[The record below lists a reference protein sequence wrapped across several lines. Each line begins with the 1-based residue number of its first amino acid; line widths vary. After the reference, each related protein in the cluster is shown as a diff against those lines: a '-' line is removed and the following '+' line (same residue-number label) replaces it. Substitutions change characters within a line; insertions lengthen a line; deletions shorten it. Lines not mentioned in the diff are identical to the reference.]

1 MNHLTAM
8 IPAHRHLCRWLL
20 LAAFAAAPLTAGAQD
35 LSAVIAGLREDI
47 RLLDE
52 RTRSLQA
59 EIEQLKR
66 ENRGLREQAA
76 SGQYV
81 TVAQFNSSLAE
92 LERALRAGDRELAL
106 QLTQQM
112 ERMAKQ
118 TQAAIDAVAKAAG
131 SRAPTQNIQFTP
143 LPANTQGTTYVVQPG
158 DTLSS
163 IAQRFNASV
172 RDIQNAN
179 QIADPTKLQVGQAL
193 FIPQK
198 QQ

>member
-1 MNHLTAM
+1 MKHLGSRL
-8 IPAHRHLCRWLL
+8 IRWLL
-20 LAAFAAAPLTAGAQD
+20 PAALAAAPFTAPAQD
-35 LSAVIAGLREDI
+35 VGAVIAGLREDI

-66 ENRGLREQAA
+66 ENRGLRDQAA

-81 TVAQFNSSLAE
+81 TLAQFNSALAE
-92 LERALRAGDRELAL
+92 LERALRAGDRELAI

-118 TQAAIDAVAKAAG
+118 TQAAIDTVAKAAG
-131 SRAPTQNIQFTP
+131 ARAPAQTIQFTSDFP
-143 LPANTQGTTYVVQPG
+143 STGTTYVVQPG

-163 IAQRFNASV
+163 IAQRFGSSV

-179 QIADPTKLQVGQAL
+179 KIADATKLQAGQTL

>member
-1 MNHLTAM
+1 MNHFTRM
-8 IPAHRHLCRWLL
+8 KPAHRRFCPWLF
-20 LAAFAAAPLTAGAQD
+20 LAAVVAVAPLHAGAQD
-35 LSAVIAGLREDI
+35 ISAIIAGLREDI
-47 RLLDE
+47 RILDE
-52 RTRSLQA
+52 RTRSLTA

-81 TVAQFNSSLAE
+81 TLAQFNSSLAE

-118 TQAAIDAVAKAAG
+118 TQAAIDTVAKAAG
-131 SRAPTQNIQFTP
+131 SRAPTQTIQFTSDF
-143 LPANTQGTTYVVQPG
+143 PATGTTYVVQPG

-163 IAQRFNASV
+163 IAQRFGSAV

-179 QIADPTKLQVGQAL
+179 KIADATKLQVGQTL

-198 QQ
+198 QP